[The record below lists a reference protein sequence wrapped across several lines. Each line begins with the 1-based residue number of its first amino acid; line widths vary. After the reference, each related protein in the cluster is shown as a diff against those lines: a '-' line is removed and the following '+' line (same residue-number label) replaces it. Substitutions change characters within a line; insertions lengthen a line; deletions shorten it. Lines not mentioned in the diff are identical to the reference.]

1 MITNHKRA
9 RIVRYFVAFAL
20 AWLLAFVPLQTRSKH
35 SSAAAASPATSEFFV
50 TFNQVRTVQRFPIG
64 SLGVVTWPKPGDE

>member
-50 TFNQVRTVQRFPIG
+50 TFNQVADSSTVSNRIAG
-64 SLGVVTWPKPGDE
+64 RSHLAEAR